1 MISHIVPIKSQ
12 FLIGQR
18 RISHV
23 SLDVGIGLDP
33 DCHRQDLLQRKC
45 GEEACGPQI
54 TFFFCGWHPDVSDV
68 CVIYIY
74 NYICIDIMWVQK
86 LQINHPPKSAFVMV
100 VCLHMF
106 TIPKW
111 LVYDIV
117 LLYPHYFC
125 LMYNIKHCSWWN
137 PHFPWCLH
145 DPPPMTEPHPSPSQ
159 WQERVD
165 AKRLDDKSLFATHEN
180 GYTV

>member
-54 TFFFCGWHPDVSDV
+54 TFVFLRVTSGCFGCL
-68 CVIYIY
+68 CYIYIIIY
-74 NYICIDIMWVQK
+74 V
-86 LQINHPPKSAFVMV
+86 
-100 VCLHMF
+100 
-106 TIPKW
+106 
-111 LVYDIV
+111 
-117 LLYPHYFC
+117 
-125 LMYNIKHCSWWN
+125 
-137 PHFPWCLH
+137 
-145 DPPPMTEPHPSPSQ
+145 
-159 WQERVD
+159 
-165 AKRLDDKSLFATHEN
+165 
-180 GYTV
+180 